1 MHGKWNSNPPTLE
14 LPSPS
19 SPFYDNQSWN
29 WAQVGRFHHPQQECD
44 KSRPKVKELKRDQS
58 ESLLRTCDTPRKST
72 SKDRPSKSC
81 FGKAYS
87 FQLIMGIFNVQVS
100 LWKWTVLSIPRLS
113 YKTRLSTSS
122 RTCGGLRVLEFVVE
136 DTTNAVLAAF
146 SPRTQTS
153 KSSDED
159 FRSSGLLGDVK
170 RQAIRPRPRS
180 LHIEAGK

>member
-1 MHGKWNSNPPTLE
+1 MEFKPTNSWIAITKLTFLRQPILKLGPGRTFSSSSAGMWQVSAKGEGIEKGSKWKSLE
-14 LPSPS
+14 NMWYTQKINIKTSTFKMML
-19 SPFYDNQSWN
+19 W
-29 WAQVGRFHHPQQECD
+29 
-44 KSRPKVKELKRDQS
+44 KSIFFSTNYGDFQCPG
-58 ESLLRTCDTPRKST
+58 ESLE
-72 SKDRPSKSC
+72 
-81 FGKAYS
+81 
-87 FQLIMGIFNVQVS
+87 V
-100 LWKWTVLSIPRLS
+100 KWTVLSIPRLS

-122 RTCGGLRVLEFVVE
+122 RTCWGLRMLEFVVE